1 MNSTWIL
8 AQALGTEKSSGIT
21 SEPVTKEEQATAVV
35 PNAPVA
41 PDAKRRE
48 EIVVVPDSPAAPVAK
63 ESQGHSGYIYLYV
76 FLVVLALV
84 VFFVFFFGF
93 FGGPRKVK

>member
-1 MNSTWIL
+1 MAAKSSPALLERQCIL
-8 AQALGTEKSSGIT
+8 AQAVGTEKSSGIVA
-21 SEPVTKEEQATAVV
+21 EPVTKE
-35 PNAPVA
+35 
-41 PDAKRRE
+41 DK

-63 ESQGHSGYIYLYV
+63 KESQAHYGYIYLYV

-93 FGGPRKVK
+93 FGGPRKVKQRKR